1 MACPEHFLRHD
12 TPSLSTRALQEDR
25 IRRVG
30 DGVEQR
36 VLNFPVD
43 GIDAQEHSVYEF
55 HGCLLR

>member
-12 TPSLSTRALQEDR
+12 TPSLSTRASQEDR

-30 DGVEQR
+30 NGGEQR
-36 VLNFPVD
+36 VLNFLVD
-43 GIDAQEHSVYEF
+43 GIDAHEHSVYEF